1 MKNLQG
7 DWYDNLRGLTKL
19 IATAFVMA
27 GLSVISPPARIT
39 AETQTGKDEG
49 RQVTNNPD
57 EARLVT
63 SDIANFWR
71 AYDQATPDN
80 DLIVFRN
87 EYFRK
92 GSYGLEQFTRL
103 RINSVCNLVDTIAK
117 RPKYYASIRENTLKV
132 ESMKEPIRASFRKLK
147 ELYPAAVFPD
157 VYFLIGV
164 MNSGGTTTD
173 KGLLIGA
180 EMYGITKRTPYEELT
195 DWHKAVLKSIE
206 AIPNIVAHEL
216 IHYEQKYPQNSD
228 TLLSQAIT
236 EGGADFVAEMISGGN
251 INDNLH
257 TYGNPR
263 ERELW
268 IEFQKEMNG
277 EDTSRWLYQG
287 DKSKDRPADLG
298 YYVGYKICAAYY
310 QHAADKKQAIKDI
323 LEIKDFKQFL
333 TTSRYGEKFGKGQ

>member
-1 MKNLQG
+1 MKDLQH
-7 DWYDNLRGLTKL
+7 NLRDSLRCLIKL
-19 IATAFVMA
+19 IVAAVLIAWLSAVSLPGRMA
-27 GLSVISPPARIT
+27 AQAPS
-39 AETQTGKDEG
+39 GKDEG
-49 RQVTNNPD
+49 RPVSPNPD

-71 AYDQATPDN
+71 AYDQATPEN

-92 GSYGLEQFTRL
+92 GSYGLQQFTRL
-103 RINSVCNLVDTIAK
+103 RITSVCNLVDVIAK

-173 KGLLIGA
+173 KGLLIGT
-180 EMYGITKRTPYEELT
+180 EMYGLTQQTPSEELT
-195 DWHKAVLKSIE
+195 DWHKAVLKFIE
-206 AIPNIVAHEL
+206 AIPHIVAHEL
-216 IHYEQKYPQNSD
+216 IHYEQKYPKGNN
-228 TLLSQAIT
+228 TLLGQALS
-236 EGGADFVAEMISGGN
+236 EGGADFIAEMISGGN
-251 INDNLH
+251 INDHLH
-257 TYGNPR
+257 RYGNPR

-268 IEFQKEMNG
+268 TEFQKEMSG
-277 EDTSRWLYQG
+277 KETSHWLYQG

-298 YYVGYKICAAYY
+298 YYIGYKICEAYY
-310 QHAADKKQAIKDI
+310 QPAADKKQAIKDL
-323 LEIKDFKQFL
+323 LEIKDFNQFL
-333 TTSRYGEKFGKGQ
+333 VASGYAEKFGKNQ